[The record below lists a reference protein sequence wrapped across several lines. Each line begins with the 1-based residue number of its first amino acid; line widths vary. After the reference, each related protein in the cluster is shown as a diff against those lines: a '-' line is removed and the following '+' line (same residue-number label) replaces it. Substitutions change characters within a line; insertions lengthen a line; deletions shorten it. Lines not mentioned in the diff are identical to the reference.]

1 MIPLAI
7 AGAVAQTGANI
18 VQAQQ
23 NNANTLALAEKNYE
37 YGEKAANNAMER
49 TLSLYNKIDSPQ
61 AKVEQIKRAG
71 LSPGLLLGGGGVS
84 GSTAG
89 GPQGTGSSGMNPI
102 PLTLETMEGALI
114 GAQIKKTNEEARS
127 EEIDNN
133 AKEENA
139 KNVYDAQYQKIVGE
153 NEARRLQNSILKFDE
168 DMKRI
173 DNHYYQENAI
183 LRLEQQKE
191 ILRQQR
197 LENDFTEE
205 VWDAKVKEQ
214 NQRVAQLGEAIIA
227 QQFQNSLNAEQR
239 EGLMKIFN
247 ESMTQTELE
256 TKIKEWEK
264 EIKRNEGQVAKNAA
278 DARETPG
285 TISKIANGM
294 ETCIKR
300 LTNLLPLKIG

>member
-247 ESMTQTELE
+247 ESVTQTELE

>member
-23 NNANTLALAEKNYE
+23 NNANTLTLAEKNYE

-61 AKVEQIKRAG
+61 AKVEQIKKAG

-102 PLTLETMEGALI
+102 PLTLETMEGALM

-127 EEIDNN
+127 QEIDNN

-153 NEARRLQNSILKFDE
+153 NEARRLQNSILRFDE

-205 VWDAKVKEQ
+205 VWDEKVKEQ

-247 ESMTQTELE
+247 ESVTQTELE

-294 ETCIKR
+294 EACIKR